1 MMINFF
7 EQIDD
12 FLNGKFPLSVAIRVG
27 ESVVVVNLHRAKV
40 EEIEVEPPPH
50 KKRCV
55 RSRRPSHHDDVDYL
69 ESSTKHSSSRDN
81 YRYLNTNPSSS
92 DLLSARNF
100 SATSAHR
107 SSRRKSHRS
116 LGKGL
121 ESRHHHRSHDHMPS
135 SSTAYPLGQPDR
147 SMLSYTRDVTGAPME
162 TSVAIS
168 APPPMEGHA
177 PIPCT
182 TPIISKDAP
191 VVAPMTPPSLHED
204 AEMKNM
210 EHEKSVS
217 IVACSGEESM
227 EVSTDAPKA
236 TSDTPTA
243 DASSSVAAFSPQD
256 STVST
261 IPPPAA
267 APTPGASL
275 ADASTTSS
283 CSSDHSSVIKSISRS
298 VQTDPEPTTVTPSSE
313 KKEEKKSRGGSR
325 RDNKVSSRREVKLP
339 ESGISMKR
347 KAVMEAIS
355 EILKKMY
362 ANTEKGRLPGSFKGR
377 FSSEFT
383 CDSDMREIL
392 HSKTTMTSYG
402 SEGEASGKALGES
415 SGAHGSHG
423 EGPHISKAKLEEQQ
437 QLKDKVANLKWQM
450 QHKRALKMAKRK
462 GERSPCGWMEAL
474 NCDMPRG
481 EPQPYGRSGYCG
493 MKRGF
498 LLAD

>member
-1 MMINFF
+1 
-7 EQIDD
+7 
-12 FLNGKFPLSVAIRVG
+12 
-27 ESVVVVNLHRAKV
+27 
-40 EEIEVEPPPH
+40 
-50 KKRCV
+50 
-55 RSRRPSHHDDVDYL
+55 
-69 ESSTKHSSSRDN
+69 
-81 YRYLNTNPSSS
+81 
-92 DLLSARNF
+92 
-100 SATSAHR
+100 
-107 SSRRKSHRS
+107 
-116 LGKGL
+116 
-121 ESRHHHRSHDHMPS
+121 
-135 SSTAYPLGQPDR
+135 
-147 SMLSYTRDVTGAPME
+147 ME

-177 PIPCT
+177 PIPCA

-191 VVAPMTPPSLHED
+191 VVAPMTPPSHHED
-204 AEMKNM
+204 AEMKSM
-210 EHEKSVS
+210 ENEKR
-217 IVACSGEESM
+217 CSGEESM
-227 EVSTDAPKA
+227 EVSTDTPKA

-243 DASSSVAAFSPQD
+243 DASSVAAFTPQD

-261 IPPPAA
+261 IPLPATTLTMA
-267 APTPGASL
+267 DSLPGGN
-275 ADASTTSS
+275 TTNS
-283 CSSDHSSVIKSISRS
+283 CTSDHSSGNKSVSRS
-298 VQTDPEPTTVTPSSE
+298 VQTDPEPITTTTSTTTAPPSE
-313 KKEEKKSRGGSR
+313 RREEKREPRIGSR
-325 RDNKVSSRREVKLP
+325 RDNKISSRREVKLP

-402 SEGEASGKALGES
+402 SEGEASGKASGES
-415 SGAHGSHG
+415 SGAHGAHG
-423 EGPHISKAKLEEQQ
+423 EGPHLSKAKLEEQQ

-450 QHKRALKMAKRK
+450 QHKRAMKMAKRK

-481 EPQPYGRSGYCG
+481 EPKPYGRSGYCG